1 MESPVL
7 EIAQVCAHASPP
19 LSDDWMPA
27 LEAGKLLY
35 FPRMAFLL
43 TATELKL
50 LRPDV
55 RNPRSRNISLS
66 PDDRLQGAAC
76 EPDEH
81 KALGAMLLRFRVQAE
96 QLVRA
101 LFPYYQGKIR
111 IGNGSFRPAEVAGRA
126 QSLRADDRLLHVDAF
141 PSRPNRGERIL
152 RVFCNV
158 NPGGVPRLWR
168 LGEPFESLA
177 RRFLPRAKPYS
188 SWQAGLLFKVGVTK
202 SLRSEYDHLMLQLHD
217 GMKRDTDYQQHGQQF
232 SMAFAPGSTWVCFS
246 DQVAHA
252 ATSGQYMLEQTLHLP
267 AQSQGEPGASPLAI
281 LSRIQGRALV

>member
-7 EIAQVCAHASPP
+7 EIAQFSAQDFP

-27 LEAGKLLY
+27 LEAGRLLY
-35 FPRMAFLL
+35 FPRMAFALS
-43 TATELKL
+43 AVEQKL
-50 LRPDV
+50 LRPDI
-55 RNPRSRNISLS
+55 RAPRSRNISLS
-66 PDDRLQGAAC
+66 PGNRLQGAAC
-76 EPDEH
+76 NPDEQI
-81 KALGAMLLRFRVQAE
+81 ALADMLLRFRGQAE
-96 QLVRA
+96 QLVQA
-101 LFPYYQGKIR
+101 LFPQYRGKLR
-111 IGNGSFRPAEVAGRA
+111 MGNGSFRPAEVAGRA

-152 RVFCNV
+152 RVFCNA
-158 NPGGVPRLWR
+158 NPSGVPRLWR
-168 LGEPFESLA
+168 LGEPFETLA

-188 SWQAGLLFKVGVTK
+188 SWQAGLLLKMGITK

-217 GMKRDTDYQQHGQQF
+217 GMKRDGGYQQYGRQV

-267 AQSQGEPGASPLAI
+267 AHSQGEPEASPLAI
-281 LSRIQGRALV
+281 LGRIQGHALV